1 MKDELVSIIV
11 PMYNSEKY
19 LDECISSILSQDYK
33 NIELILVD
41 DGSTD
46 GTLKKAKE
54 YENKDGRVKVIH
66 QKNSGVSTAR
76 NNGIKKSKGTY
87 ITFVDSDDF
96 IASNFISYYVSLIKK
111 YKSDIVLSRMPI
123 KYRSTDVVEEP
134 IISEKIDIISGK
146 ECALEMLYYKIFIA
160 SWNKLFR
167 KSLLA
172 NNSLLFEEKLSF
184 GEGFNF
190 SIDAFLKSKKV
201 CITSLKKY
209 YYRVDNLSSVMTKF
223 SLKQVY
229 GSFDAIDRLKDK
241 YASVDGELSM
251 AIKYADWHTHFDS
264 LNSIVGTK
272 NIKNNR
278 DLYKSVKKTVRSDAK
293 YALKAPISRKE
304 KMKGLMCLI
313 NPYFASRIVNKFR
326 RRKFNKI

>member
-96 IASNFISYYVSLIKK
+96 IAI
-111 YKSDIVLSRMPI
+111 
-123 KYRSTDVVEEP
+123 
-134 IISEKIDIISGK
+134 
-146 ECALEMLYYKIFIA
+146 
-160 SWNKLFR
+160 
-167 KSLLA
+167 SLL
-172 NNSLLFEEKLSF
+172 LFFVIL
-184 GEGFNF
+184 
-190 SIDAFLKSKKV
+190 
-201 CITSLKKY
+201 
-209 YYRVDNLSSVMTKF
+209 
-223 SLKQVY
+223 
-229 GSFDAIDRLKDK
+229 
-241 YASVDGELSM
+241 
-251 AIKYADWHTHFDS
+251 
-264 LNSIVGTK
+264 
-272 NIKNNR
+272 
-278 DLYKSVKKTVRSDAK
+278 
-293 YALKAPISRKE
+293 
-304 KMKGLMCLI
+304 
-313 NPYFASRIVNKFR
+313 
-326 RRKFNKI
+326 